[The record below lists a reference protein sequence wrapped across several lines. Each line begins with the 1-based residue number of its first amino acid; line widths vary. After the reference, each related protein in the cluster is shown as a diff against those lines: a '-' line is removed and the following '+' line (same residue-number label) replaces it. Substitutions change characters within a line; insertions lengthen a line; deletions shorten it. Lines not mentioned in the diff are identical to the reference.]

1 MVSPAPTVIVGIGA
15 SAGGLE
21 ALEHFLTPVPADCPL
36 AFVVVQHRLPDHGG
50 LLPELLQKATP
61 LPVREAQ
68 DHMPVRP
75 GEVYVIPPGK
85 NLSVQHGQLHL
96 LEPPAGRGTKLPI
109 DFFLHSLATDKQAR
123 SVGVILSGSGCDGT
137 LGLRAVREHGGITLA
152 QSPEEARFPDM
163 PRSVIDAGVVD
174 LVLPASAMFER
185 ITHFLG
191 RHHQGDSAPWH
202 PRDGNLG
209 IGLEEIIVILRAR
222 TGHDFTHYKTKT
234 LCRRIERRMG
244 LHQLD
249 SLPGYIQYLRNN
261 PQEVDLLFQELLIG
275 VTHFFRDPPA
285 WEALIKQALI
295 PMIQRAG
302 PLSTLRA
309 WVAGCSTGEEAY
321 SLAIAFR
328 EALETVA
335 PTGQVTLQIFA
346 TDLNE
351 QAIERAR
358 RGIFPAGIAADVS
371 EPRLNKYFQRDDSG
385 YRVNRAIRETVVFA
399 TQNVIMDPPYTKL
412 DLLICR
418 NVLIYL
424 DGELQNRLLRLF
436 HYSLRPGGILLLGNA
451 EGTGRV
457 GDLFLPVDQDVHL
470 FRRGE
475 ARPSLAD
482 APFKDFLSLT
492 RDSHKPLAYPSIPT
506 ATTDSSLQAQA
517 ERLILDALAPPA
529 VLINA
534 DGDILYI
541 FGRTGDF
548 LEPAAGKANWNI
560 HVMARG
566 ALAQELAMAIPQA
579 ASQGAGMTR
588 IVFQNPDQ
596 GQARVIRL
604 TLQPIQAPRELAGML
619 LIAFLELPPALYR
632 DQAHDPVH
640 GESRRIRELQHALQ
654 QTRDELR
661 LTRKSMQSSQEE
673 LRSANEEL
681 QSTNEELTTSKEE
694 MQSLNEEL
702 QTMNAQ
708 LQAKL
713 EELTEANSDM
723 NNLFNS
729 TDVATIFLS
738 SNLTIRRFTS
748 PAQQIF
754 KLLPGDVGRPLSDIV
769 TDLDYPD
776 LFENA
781 REVLQTLTF
790 SLEEIPTR
798 DGRWYQVK
806 IMPYRTLDDVI
817 AGVVISFSDIT
828 KAKTLESRLRALT
841 SCSGTNEEAGKHEH

>member
-96 LEPPAGRGTKLPI
+96 LEPPAGRGAKLPI

-137 LGLRAVREHGGITLA
+137 LGLRAIREHGGITLA

-351 QAIERAR
+351 
-358 RGIFPAGIAADVS
+358 
-371 EPRLNKYFQRDDSG
+371 
-385 YRVNRAIRETVVFA
+385 
-399 TQNVIMDPPYTKL
+399 
-412 DLLICR
+412 
-418 NVLIYL
+418 
-424 DGELQNRLLRLF
+424 
-436 HYSLRPGGILLLGNA
+436 
-451 EGTGRV
+451 
-457 GDLFLPVDQDVHL
+457 
-470 FRRGE
+470 
-475 ARPSLAD
+475 
-482 APFKDFLSLT
+482 
-492 RDSHKPLAYPSIPT
+492 
-506 ATTDSSLQAQA
+506 
-517 ERLILDALAPPA
+517 
-529 VLINA
+529 
-534 DGDILYI
+534 
-541 FGRTGDF
+541 
-548 LEPAAGKANWNI
+548 
-560 HVMARG
+560 
-566 ALAQELAMAIPQA
+566 
-579 ASQGAGMTR
+579 
-588 IVFQNPDQ
+588 
-596 GQARVIRL
+596 
-604 TLQPIQAPRELAGML
+604 
-619 LIAFLELPPALYR
+619 
-632 DQAHDPVH
+632 
-640 GESRRIRELQHALQ
+640 
-654 QTRDELR
+654 
-661 LTRKSMQSSQEE
+661 
-673 LRSANEEL
+673 EL